1 MTTNSTTNLQDIVYL
16 SSIENDIEPSRKR
29 LRTDDE
35 TLNIIADDLISE
47 EIPFLDTSKITTG
60 VFNIMRIPDLDASK
74 TTTGVFYHPRIPDLD
89 ASKTTTGVF
98 DPARIPDLDASK
110 TTTGV
115 FDPAR
120 IPDFF
125 NGGTYS
131 QILLP
136 FIRYPSSY
144 QYEFHSS
151 MTKENIS
158 HIGSMTITYAFTF
171 ANEPPEALR
180 LGGMF
185 ACKQHCYRQ
194 SLSETAAN
202 TSSRYTD
209 HTISYTIN
217 PAESFF
223 HSFIF
228 THVLSDE
235 TSSSG
240 LNIPV
245 MSVSDAT
252 LSFTVNYTNTAP
264 QKMTN
269 TDQTTFHCAITLN
282 MDSSPS
288 FDTVFSS
295 LNITHTST

>member
-74 TTTGVFYHPRIPDLD
+74 TTTGVF
-89 ASKTTTGVF
+89 
-98 DPARIPDLDASK
+98 
-110 TTTGV
+110 
-115 FDPAR
+115 DPAR

-158 HIGSMTITYAFTF
+158 HIGSMTIIYAFTF

-209 HTISYTIN
+209 HTISYMIY
-217 PAESFF
+217 PSESFF

-228 THVLSDE
+228 NHVLSDE

-240 LNIPV
+240 LNNPV
-245 MSVSDAT
+245 MSVSDSPAT